1 MKSKILVMCMP
12 THKAMH
18 NLYAAYLFTV
28 MNHS

>member
-1 MKSKILVMCMP
+1 MKSNILIVCMP

-28 MNHS
+28 MSRS